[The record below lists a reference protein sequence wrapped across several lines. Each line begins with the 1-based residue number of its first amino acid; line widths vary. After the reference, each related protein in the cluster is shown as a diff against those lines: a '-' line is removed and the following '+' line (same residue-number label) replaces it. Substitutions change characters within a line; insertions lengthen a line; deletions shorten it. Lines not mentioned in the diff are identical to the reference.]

1 MTNDVPNYSD
11 IQIEFSKKELKELK
25 KKTKKLLAFDRIFG
39 VEKLHFW
46 IYLGLLIFSVLLL
59 LPYSLLITN
68 CVQANNVFSTLMS
81 IGAGVIGAVVLA
93 YLIEHSN
100 ILTADRKLINGYNN
114 SIQNIHLTLWKVFM
128 CKPLSVFRGNEAQ
141 LKPFLDH
148 TADLYISYY
157 EMAINLI
164 DLHTKQYGDFLDAEK
179 TSDFYTI
186 KEQLVKFISDIR
198 TRSDSAGRLL
208 LLDGTKDW
216 LKNHCTEEWL
226 KKQFLNC

>member
-25 KKTKKLLAFDRIFG
+25 KRTKKLVALDHIFG

-68 CVQANNVFSTLMS
+68 CEQVNNVFSTLMS

-93 YLIEHSN
+93 YLIEYSN
-100 ILTADRKLINGYNN
+100 VLTADRKLINGYNN

-128 CKPLSVFRGNEAQ
+128 CKPLSVFQGNEAQ
-141 LKPFLDH
+141 FKPFLDH

-164 DLHTKQYGDFLDAEK
+164 DSHTKQYGDFLDAEK

-186 KEQLVKFISDIR
+186 KEQLIKFISDIR

-216 LKNHCTEEWL
+216 LKNHCTKEWL
-226 KKQFLNC
+226 KKQFLNY

>member
-11 IQIEFSKKELKELK
+11 IQIKFSKNELKELK
-25 KKTKKLLAFDRIFG
+25 NKTKKLLAFDRVFG

-59 LPYSLLITN
+59 LPYSLLITD
-68 CVQANNVFSTLMS
+68 CVKASNVFSTLMS
-81 IGAGVIGAVVLA
+81 IGAGVIGAVALA
-93 YLIEHSN
+93 YLIEYSN
-100 ILTADRKLINGYNN
+100 IITADRNLINGYNN

-128 CKPLSVFRGNEAQ
+128 CKSLSIFQGNEAQ
-141 LKPFLDH
+141 FKPFIDH

-164 DLHTKQYGDFLDAEK
+164 DLHTKQYEKFLDAEK
-179 TSDFYTI
+179 ISDFYTI
-186 KEQLVKFISDIR
+186 KEQLIKFISDIR
-198 TRSDSAGRLL
+198 TRSDSAERLL

-226 KKQFLNC
+226 KKQFLNY